1 MILLR
6 KRRTIPLRA
15 EDIMTQPPITASL
28 DTSLREISKLMIDK
42 RIGSV
47 LVVDEEGKLRGI
59 VTERDIVFACSEG
72 WSADERRAWEVMTE
86 NPITVKRD
94 ENILEVIRKMRD
106 VNVRHM
112 PVVDEEGKP
121 VGVISSRDVL
131 DIILTMM
138 GLAAAIKEAAGL

>member
-6 KRRTIPLRA
+6 KRRAIPLRA
-15 EDIMTQPPITASL
+15 EDIMTQPPVTVTM
-28 DTSLREISKLMIDK
+28 DTSLRKISEIMIDK

-59 VTERDIVFACSEG
+59 VTERDIVFACSQG
-72 WSADERRAWEVMTE
+72 WNADERKAWEVMTE
-86 NPITVKRD
+86 NPISVKRD

-106 VNVRHM
+106 VNVRHI

-131 DIILTMM
+131 DIILTIM
-138 GLAAAIKEAAGL
+138 GLASAIKEAAGL